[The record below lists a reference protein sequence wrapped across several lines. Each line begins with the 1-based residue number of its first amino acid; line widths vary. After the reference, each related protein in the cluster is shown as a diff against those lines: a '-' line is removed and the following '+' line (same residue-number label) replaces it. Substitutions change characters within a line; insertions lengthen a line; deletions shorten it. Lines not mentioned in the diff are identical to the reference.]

1 MVPRKM
7 TSHIPDFPL
16 LTGADRQWLDAR
28 AQALDAGNGEATAAV
43 VPYLAEAGLLGHGL
57 ADALGGQGGSAGD
70 AIEAIAQVAT
80 HSMSAAFAFWGQ
92 RVLIEM
98 LANTGN
104 AALRER
110 WLPAL
115 LAGQAARASGLSHI
129 MKILSRLVALK
140 IRPTAPASRGTMPN
154 SSVPLGAQPLRP
166 PLPTR

>member
-1 MVPRKM
+1 M
-7 TSHIPDFPL
+7 
-16 LTGADRQWLDAR
+16 
-28 AQALDAGNGEATAAV
+28 
-43 VPYLAEAGLLGHGL
+43 PYLAEAGLLGHGL

-104 AALRER
+104 AALRGR

-115 LAGQAARASGLSHI
+115 LAGEAAGASGLST
-129 MKILSRLVALK
+129 S
-140 IRPTAPASRGTMPN
+140 
-154 SSVPLGAQPLRP
+154 
-166 PLPTR
+166 

>member
-1 MVPRKM
+1 MVTRKM
-7 TSHIPDFPL
+7 TSPMPDPMPEPMPNFPL
-16 LTGADRQWLDAR
+16 LTDPNRQWLDAR

-57 ADALGGQGGSAGD
+57 ADALGGQGGSVGD

-115 LAGQAARASGLSHI
+115 LAGEAAGASGG
-129 MKILSRLVALK
+129 K
-140 IRPTAPASRGTMPN
+140 
-154 SSVPLGAQPLRP
+154 
-166 PLPTR
+166 